1 MIAHL
6 REREKA
12 LEPFSW
18 TGRRAEWIALA
29 CFHGGVFTRAQ
40 WTSFLGCHH
49 EKVGRAV
56 RKLVA
61 QGVAVEEKP
70 PGIKGIGR
78 ICRIHG
84 RRIYKALGLGD
95 HRRRRITSPAV
106 MMRRLLGLDYVLE
119 HPRLPWLPT
128 GADRV
133 AAFEALGIERG
144 LLPQRVYRGALGG
157 LRRFFPLGL
166 PIALDAER
174 AVFVYAEPGHETA
187 TALRSWGA
195 KHGDLWKALWDLGLR
210 IEVVAVAR
218 RWKEYGRTSRVLDNW
233 ARYPRPSE
241 IDEETRR
248 ELARIEQA
256 ILGGDVRFLDGYG
269 GLQAAMKRAIA
280 LEERARRR
288 AGRGLTERVDTWM
301 TDRLAWARIWWEA
314 SCSGPFRRCAA
325 DNGGRC
331 TFWRSGDAH

>member
-1 MIAHL
+1 MTVDLKDRA
-6 REREKA
+6 KA
-12 LEPFSW
+12 LEPFGW
-18 TGRRAEWIALA
+18 TGRRAQWIALA

-49 EKVGRAV
+49 EIVGRAV

-70 PGIKGIGR
+70 PGIDGIGR

-95 HRRRRITSPAV
+95 HRRRRITSAEV
-106 MMRRLLGLDYVLE
+106 LMRRLLGLDYVLE

-128 GADRV
+128 EADRV
-133 AAFEALGIERG
+133 AAFEALGIEREI
-144 LLPQRVYRGALGG
+144 LPQRVYRGALGE

-166 PIALDAER
+166 PIALDTER
-174 AVFVYAEPGHETA
+174 AVFVYAEPGHATA

-195 KHGDLWKALWDLGLR
+195 KHGDLWKALWDLGLK

-218 RWKEYGRTSRVLDNW
+218 RWKEHGRASRVLTSW

-241 IDEETRR
+241 VDEETRR

-256 ILGGDVRFLDGYG
+256 IIGGDVRVLDEYG
-269 GLQAAMKRAIA
+269 GLQAALKRAVA
-280 LEERARRR
+280 LEKRPRRR

-301 TDRLAWARIWWEA
+301 TVRLAGARFYWEA
-314 SCSGPFRRCAA
+314 
-325 DNGGRC
+325 
-331 TFWRSGDAH
+331 

>member
-1 MIAHL
+1 MATPDRQFSTAASEEVAHL
-6 REREKA
+6 KERAQA
-12 LEPFSW
+12 LEPLGW

-29 CFHGGVFTRAQ
+29 CFHGGVFTRVQ

-61 QGVAVEEKP
+61 QGVAIEEKP

-84 RRIYKALGLGD
+84 RPIYKALGLGD
-95 HRRRRITSPAV
+95 RRRRRITSPEV
-106 MMRRLLGLDYVLE
+106 TMRRLLGLDYALE

-128 GADRV
+128 EADRV

-166 PIALDAER
+166 PIALDTER

-195 KHGDLWKALWDLGLR
+195 KHGDLWKALWDRGLK
-210 IEVVAVAR
+210 IEVVAVVRRWRGAR
-218 RWKEYGRTSRVLDNW
+218 RTRTVLANW
-233 ARYPRPSE
+233 SRYPRPSE
-241 IDEETRR
+241 IDGETRR
-248 ELARIEQA
+248 EVARIEQA
-256 ILGGDVRFLDGYG
+256 IIGGDVHTLEEYG
-269 GLQAAMKRAIA
+269 GLPAALKRANAI
-280 LEERARRR
+280 EKRAQRR
-288 AGRGLTERVDTWM
+288 AGRGLTERAVTWR
-301 TDRLAWARIWWEA
+301 TVRLAGARFLWE
-314 SCSGPFRRCAA
+314 
-325 DNGGRC
+325 
-331 TFWRSGDAH
+331 T